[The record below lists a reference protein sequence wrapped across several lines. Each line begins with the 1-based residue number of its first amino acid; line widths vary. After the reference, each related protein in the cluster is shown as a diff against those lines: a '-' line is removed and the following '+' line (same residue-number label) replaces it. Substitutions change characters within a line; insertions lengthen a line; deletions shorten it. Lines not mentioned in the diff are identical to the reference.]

1 MGGGRVLT
9 TNYDQLMQVNR
20 LTVKQC
26 INKNLTNT
34 VAALFNIS
42 DCKCIP
48 CLDRHALRMN
58 EYISESLRKFG
69 STLAAGI
76 DLSTFLLYKM
86 YGIAS
91 HYS

>member
-1 MGGGRVLT
+1 MGDIGGCSF
-9 TNYDQLMQVNR
+9 NDQVNR
-20 LTVKQC
+20 LTAAVKQC
-26 INKNLTNT
+26 INKNLENT

-42 DCKCIP
+42 DCKCMP

-76 DLSTFLLYKM
+76 DLSTFVLYKM
-86 YGIAS
+86 YGIVS
-91 HYS
+91 H